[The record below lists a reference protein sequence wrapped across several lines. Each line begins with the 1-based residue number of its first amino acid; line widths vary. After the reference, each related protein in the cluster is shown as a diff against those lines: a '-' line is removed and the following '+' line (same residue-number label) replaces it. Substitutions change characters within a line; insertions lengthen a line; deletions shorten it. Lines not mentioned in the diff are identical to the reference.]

1 MSLSRSP
8 SPRRII
14 PIQPFNE
21 PAPESQSQSACSGA
35 ESFALRV
42 LGDSMLPEF
51 AEGDIVIIEPEGVV
65 REGAFVLAE
74 TAEGWTLGQLARA
87 ADTTQEA
94 PTPWRLAALNPAYPS
109 WTLASLDAIAGVVIQ
124 KVKPGRRRETR
135 WYVE

>member
-1 MSLSRSP
+1 MSASA
-8 SPRRII
+8 RRII
-14 PIQPFNE
+14 PIQPLSE
-21 PAPESQSQSACSGA
+21 PAPDEGACSSG

-87 ADTTQEA
+87 GDTDWSLTV
-94 PTPWRLAALNPAYPS
+94 LNPAYPS
-109 WTLASLDAIAGVVIQ
+109 WPLASFEAIAGVVIQ
-124 KVKPGRRRETR
+124 KVKPGRRRQTR